1 MIVKYSRIV
10 NSLNPLCVIYCLMR
24 AFFKDEG
31 IVVTLNLENAA
42 VAFAFAF
49 GDGVGLVPGF
59 EELAVLLGK
68 LDAVGL
74 FHVEVDAGD

>member
-10 NSLNPLCVIYCLMR
+10 NNMDPFRVICCLMR

-42 VAFAFAF
+42 VALAFAF
-49 GDGVGLVPGF
+49 GDGVGFVPGF
-59 EELAVLLGK
+59 EEPAVLLGE